1 MAIKQLEDKRVFIT
15 GAASGIGAATALAF
29 AREGCTLALADMDKA
44 GLADTAKLAET
55 IGIDCTTL
63 ELDVTD
69 EAQFR
74 EVAQQLSAEA
84 GVPHVVI
91 NNAGIGAHGSF
102 LNTPMDAVRRVM
114 EVNVFGV
121 YNGCHAFLPA
131 MLEAGEPCH
140 LVNVASLASISPMPN
155 MSAYAASKYAV
166 DGLTEVLAMEL
177 SGTNVGVTCV
187 HPGIINTPI
196 AAGKSYNKDDGYR
209 QEQRLGEYYRAHGS
223 DPDVVARDTVKA
235 VKHGR
240 AHLWTGNKAPLT
252 EKIKRLSPALMRR
265 MAMKMAQT
273 IGYA

>member
-1 MAIKQLEDKRVFIT
+1 MAIRNLKGKRVFIT
-15 GAASGIGAATALAF
+15 GAASGIGAATAEAF
-29 AREGCTLALADMDKA
+29 AREGCELLLADLNTG
-44 GLADTAKLAET
+44 GLNGTM
-55 IGIDCTTL
+55 
-63 ELDVTD
+63 
-69 EAQFR
+69 Q
-74 EVAQQLSAEA
+74 SANS

-102 LNTPMDAVRRVM
+102 LNTPMDVVRRVIDI
-114 EVNVFGV
+114 NLYGV

-166 DGLTEVLAMEL
+166 DGLTEVLAMEM
-177 SGTNVGVTCV
+177 SGSNVDVTCV

-196 AAGKSYNKDDGYR
+196 AEGQSYNGDEGRR
-209 QEQRLGEYYRAHGS
+209 QEQHLGEYYQAHGS
-223 DPDVVARDTVKA
+223 DPAVVARDIVKA
-235 VKHGR
+235 VKQGR

-252 EKIKRLSPALMRR
+252 EKVKRLSPALMRR
-265 MAMKMAQT
+265 MAMKMART